1 MLAIFNI
8 MAPIFILIGMGYG
21 AIRFGMF
28 EFSQL
33 QGLGKFV
40 LKVGLPALVFY
51 AIASKPITQVFQPI
65 YLAGYA

>member
-33 QGLGKFV
+33 RGLGKFV
-40 LKVGLPALVFY
+40 LKIGLPALVF
-51 AIASKPITQVFQPI
+51 
-65 YLAGYA
+65 